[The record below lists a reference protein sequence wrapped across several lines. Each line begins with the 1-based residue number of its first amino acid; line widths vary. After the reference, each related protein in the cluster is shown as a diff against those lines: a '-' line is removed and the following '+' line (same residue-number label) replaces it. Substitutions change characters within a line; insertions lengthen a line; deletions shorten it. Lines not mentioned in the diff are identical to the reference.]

1 MDSRGVGQGVAHKM
15 FPGCVGIAASLFFLC
30 DRLDVTFKM
39 NVLAFVL
46 YFGTIALWFIQLERK
61 NLFVFILP

>member
-1 MDSRGVGQGVAHKM
+1 MLPTKC
-15 FPGCVGIAASLFFLC
+15 FPGVSVSPHPCFFLC